1 MIGFSKVDLLRRDKA
16 TKSFDHPIPCN
27 IGLWCVALSSHLAR
41 RWASHVEHS
50 CVEEDDPVELRESC
64 RCSVAQPRPCPL

>member
-41 RWASHVEHS
+41 RWASHV
-50 CVEEDDPVELRESC
+50 
-64 RCSVAQPRPCPL
+64 